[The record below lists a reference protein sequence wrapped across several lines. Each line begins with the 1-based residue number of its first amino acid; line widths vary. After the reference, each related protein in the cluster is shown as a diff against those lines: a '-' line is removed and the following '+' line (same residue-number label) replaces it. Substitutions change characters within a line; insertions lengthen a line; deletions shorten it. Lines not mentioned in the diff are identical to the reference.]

1 MSEMGR
7 GSERTLWEE
16 IDRLDAPNSVAGRT
30 VPWLG
35 GTVTWN
41 GTQSDSLFGSL
52 APRLSPPNRA
62 PCPPPRTSPVRAIRL
77 LRRGSQPLDVLVSIP
92 SSGPR
97 SPTAPPSAPRS
108 VARSG
113 AGRDRNARV
122 GALVQPQTHPR
133 ANREPASGRGRSG
146 VLSPKRAHNTG
157 RVTQEKQSPEIP
169 GRFIV
174 GWRGGIGCVGDCR
187 EHRIDD
193 ISGLRFG

>member
-77 LRRGSQPLDVLVSIP
+77 LRRGSQPLTY
-92 SSGPR
+92 SSLFRHQVRVPRLRLLPPRGPWR
-97 SPTAPPSAPRS
+97 
-108 VARSG
+108 G
-113 AGRDRNARV
+113 
-122 GALVQPQTHPR
+122 L
-133 ANREPASGRGRSG
+133 EPA
-146 VLSPKRAHNTG
+146 
-157 RVTQEKQSPEIP
+157 EIATLEWVHWFNHRHILEP
-169 GRFIV
+169 
-174 GWRGGIGCVGDCR
+174 IGNRPPAEAEAAYYRQR
-187 EHRIDD
+187 EHTT
-193 ISGLRFG
+193 LAA

>member
-77 LRRGSQPLDVLVSIP
+77 LRRGSQPLTYSSLFRHQVRVPRPRLLRVPLSQRLRLRHHLVLL
-92 SSGPR
+92 
-97 SPTAPPSAPRS
+97 PSATQDMSIDTMKPPPPVSSPR
-108 VARSG
+108 VALRTLSHTSLRLG
-113 AGRDRNARV
+113 EPLRAR
-122 GALVQPQTHPR
+122 APLT
-133 ANREPASGRGRSG
+133 
-146 VLSPKRAHNTG
+146 
-157 RVTQEKQSPEIP
+157 
-169 GRFIV
+169 F
-174 GWRGGIGCVGDCR
+174 
-187 EHRIDD
+187 
-193 ISGLRFG
+193 